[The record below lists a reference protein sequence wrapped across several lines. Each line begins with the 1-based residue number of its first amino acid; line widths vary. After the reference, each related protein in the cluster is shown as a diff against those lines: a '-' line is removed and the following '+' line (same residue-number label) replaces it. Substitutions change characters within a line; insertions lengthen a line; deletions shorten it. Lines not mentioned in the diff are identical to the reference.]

1 MYNYVYIYIY
11 VCVMYIVHEILID
24 TYISVSI
31 YMWIAID
38 LICSHFSPDLPI
50 PF

>member
-1 MYNYVYIYIY
+1 MYNYVYIYM
-11 VCVMYIVHEILID
+11 CVMYIVHEILIG

-38 LICSHFSPDLPI
+38 LICCHFSPDLPI
-50 PF
+50 LF